1 MRNRNKMAGT
11 RNIHI
16 SYTRTDLGGALNSD
30 AIRLTQ
36 YLRADLKAPLLVY
49 VEDREDIPFWT
60 ELFQCIRER
69 YSEINVTTLK
79 EKALSGIPE
88 RDSDGNELT
97 ATGKDSLMKVIGLG
111 ANKVVAVDR
120 DLDGI
125 ITNYHVY
132 SGRIKSDPYV
142 ISTTYYAIENHI
154 VSPKAIN
161 IYLRKIIGEK
171 KDYTLEYQS
180 ILTKYNN
187 LLDPILLLQLVCAEE
202 HVIHGGSMPY
212 KQKSLSMDISCI
224 NNKHDDATFQICKNK
239 ISSTRGSIVAT
250 KATEIERIK
259 TRLVNC
265 SKYPNALWKI
275 VQGHTLYA
283 FVYGYMRR
291 IIKGVYDFKESA
303 IYAKYGHG
311 NEANEKIQIL
321 QEQMFAPY
329 GDLRACTFLYAYDNP
344 EIDYSDE
351 GIIKII
357 NKIKNIS

>member
-1 MRNRNKMAGT
+1 MASKGINT
-11 RNIHI
+11 FDSHN
-16 SYTRTDLGGALNSD
+16 RTDLSSALTSQTI
-30 AIRLTQ
+30 ALSAFSSPVR
-36 YLRADLKAPLLVY
+36 KAPLLVY
-49 VEDREDIPFWT
+49 VEDAEDVPFWR
-60 ELFQCIRER
+60 ELFQCISER
-69 YSEINVTTLK
+69 YSEVNVTTLK
-79 EKALSGIPE
+79 ERAASGKGE
-88 RDSDGNELT
+88 MNYNGKTLT
-97 ATGKDSLMKVIGLG
+97 ATGKDALMQVQGLG
-111 ANKVVAVDR
+111 PHKVVAVDR
-120 DLDGI
+120 DFDGLI
-125 ITNYHVY
+125 DNYHTY
-132 SGRIKSDPYV
+132 TNKIRDDQYV
-142 ISTTYYAIENHI
+142 ISTTYYAIENHL
-154 VSPKAIN
+154 VSPMAIN
-161 IYLRKIIGEK
+161 IYLRKITGEK

-187 LLDPILLLQLVCAEE
+187 LLDSILLLQLVCAEE

-224 NNKHDDATFQICKNK
+224 NNNHDDATFQICKNK

-265 SKYPNALWKI
+265 SKYPNALWKV

-357 NKIKNIS
+357 DKIKNIS

>member
-1 MRNRNKMAGT
+1 MEAQ
-11 RNIHI
+11 NI
-16 SYTRTDLGGALNSD
+16 YMTRTRTELSRALDSR
-30 AIRLTQ
+30 AIHTTA
-36 YLRADLKAPLLVY
+36 YLRADAKAPLLVY
-49 VEDREDIPFWT
+49 VEDSVDIPFWT

-79 EKALSGIPE
+79 EKAVSGIPE

-97 ATGKDSLMKVIGLG
+97 ATGKDALMKVIGLG

-120 DLDGI
+120 DFDGI

-132 SGRIKSDPYV
+132 SGRIKNDPYV

-161 IYLRKIIGEK
+161 IYVRKITGEK

-224 NNKHDDATFQICKNK
+224 NNKHDDATFQNCKNK
-239 ISSTRGSIVAT
+239 ISSTRGSIVTT
-250 KATEIERIK
+250 KATEIEIIK

-265 SKYPNALWKI
+265 SKYPNALWKV

-291 IIKGVYDFKESA
+291 IIKGVYDSKEST
-303 IYAKYGHG
+303 IYANCGRGK
-311 NEANEKIQIL
+311 EANETIKTL
-321 QEQMFAPY
+321 QEQMFTPY
-329 GDLRACTFLYAYDNP
+329 GDLRACAFLYAYDNP

-351 GIIKII
+351 GIVKII

>member
-1 MRNRNKMAGT
+1 MAGT
-11 RNIHI
+11 RNIYL

-36 YLRADLKAPLLVY
+36 YLRADSKAPLLVY
-49 VEDREDIPFWT
+49 VEDKEDIPFWT
-60 ELFQCIRER
+60 ELFQCIRDR

-79 EKALSGIPE
+79 EKAVSGVLE
-88 RDSDGNELT
+88 RDCEGHVLT
-97 ATGKDSLMKVIGLG
+97 ATGKDALMKVGGLG
-111 ANKVVAVDR
+111 TNKVIAVDR
-120 DLDGI
+120 DYDGLI
-125 ITNYHVY
+125 DNYHVY
-132 SGRIKSDPYV
+132 TENIRNYKYI

-161 IYLRKIIGEK
+161 SYLHKITGEK
-171 KDYTLEYQS
+171 QDYTLEYQS
-180 ILTKYNN
+180 VLAKYNN

-212 KQKSLSMDISCI
+212 KQKFLSMDISCI
-224 NNKHDDATFQICKNK
+224 NNKHDDATFQDCKNK
-239 ISSTRGSIVAT
+239 ISSKRGSVVAT
-250 KATEIERIK
+250 KSTEIERIR
-259 TRLVNC
+259 TRLVSC
-265 SKYPNALWKI
+265 SKYPNALWKV

-303 IYAKYGHG
+303 IYTKYGYG
-311 NEANEKIQIL
+311 KEANEKIKIL

-329 GDLRACTFLYAYDNP
+329 GDLRACAFLYAYDNP

-357 NKIKNIS
+357 NNIKNIN